1 MVKKNK
7 ASQIN
12 NKAKDI
18 NKKINKKL
26 ISQVDK
32 PSIKAQVLDKK
43 IELRKEK
50 ELPVVT
56 KIDKGVDSKKIE
68 VGKNKEVK
76 AASKSV
82 FSNKFFFKLVL
93 FFLLGL
99 IIGLS
104 VSILAIN
111 KEIERI
117 KELTSLP
124 IAVELGSAPN
134 AMVDT
139 EVIQKVQLF
148 IKDNLIN
155 ETDEIKLLESEEVSG
170 LYKVN
175 FAINGNPVSLHAT
188 RDGEYIILPGGIKNI
203 EEWAKE
209 LNVAQEEAESRA
221 EEELKCEKFQAEL
234 NQEPERKVKI
244 AQCLAEKGYKLYY
257 TDWCPFCRDQKGL
270 FGEAAEYLI
279 TIDCYDPEGRQNN
292 IDKCPDLQGVPAWRD
307 KDGNKLEYND
317 QIIDGLIQ
325 IRRLVEV
332 SGCHL

>member
-82 FSNKFFFKLVL
+82 FSNKSFFKLVL

-124 IAVELGSAPN
+124 IAVELDSAPN

-139 EVIQKVQLF
+139 EVIKKAQLF
-148 IKDNLIN
+148 IEENLIN
-155 ETDEIKLLESEEVSG
+155 ETDEFKLLYSEEVSG
-170 LYKVN
+170 LYKMS
-175 FAINGNPVSLHAT
+175 FSINDNLGSLYVT
-188 RDGEYIILPGGIKNI
+188 KDGKYIIFAEGVRNIK
-203 EEWAKE
+203 EWEKE
-209 LNVAQEEAESRA
+209 LNVAKEATE
-221 EEELKCEKFQAEL
+221 CEKFQAEL
-234 NQEPERKVKI
+234 TPERKVKI
-244 AQCLAEKGYKLYY
+244 AKCLAERGYRVYIA
-257 TDWCPFCRDQKGL
+257 DWCPFCRDQKGL